1 MKVAESIPICVDLK
15 NLWIAISSAP
25 ALDASAVTIPINHQL
40 STLNSS
46 AATPQRLHY
55 SKTRISGFLKR
66 TVKRKTFFSSD

>member
-1 MKVAESIPICVDLK
+1 MKVAESIPVCVDLK
-15 NLWIAISSAP
+15 NLWISSAP

-66 TVKRKTFFSSD
+66 TLKRKTFFSSE